1 MWNGIG
7 VEGGN
12 RKLEAEQ
19 KSLSLYVQGN
29 KRVVIGS
36 SKTKCTS
43 PMFSKPL
50 ISRTLSMFTFRQA
63 HREAH
68 WASLVRALP
77 MQAERQP
84 AVEQEYQ

>member
-7 VEGGN
+7 VEVGN

-29 KRVVIGS
+29 RRVVIGS

-43 PMFSKPL
+43 PVFSKP
-50 ISRTLSMFTFRQA
+50 
-63 HREAH
+63 
-68 WASLVRALP
+68 
-77 MQAERQP
+77 
-84 AVEQEYQ
+84 